1 MAAIRLMRSVPG
13 RNFEI
18 INLSLTAVNSYT
30 TLGFARE
37 VVDYDPDAVLIYTG
51 HNEYYGAPGVAS
63 NRAVGDNPF
72 LIHLTLR
79 LREFR
84 LFQLL
89 TNLYEKITPG
99 DAGSGG
105 TRMQRMVAEEHIPYG
120 SALYLRGIDSSNPT
134 WRKAVKLLHDQNI
147 PALLATWSVM
157 KKT

>member
-1 MAAIRLMRSVPG
+1 MRSVPG

-63 NRAVGDNPF
+63 TERVGDNPF

-89 TNLYEKITPG
+89 TNLYEKIT
-99 DAGSGG
+99 
-105 TRMQRMVAEEHIPYG
+105 
-120 SALYLRGIDSSNPT
+120 
-134 WRKAVKLLHDQNI
+134 
-147 PALLATWSVM
+147 LATPDRGEPACSGW
-157 KKT
+157 